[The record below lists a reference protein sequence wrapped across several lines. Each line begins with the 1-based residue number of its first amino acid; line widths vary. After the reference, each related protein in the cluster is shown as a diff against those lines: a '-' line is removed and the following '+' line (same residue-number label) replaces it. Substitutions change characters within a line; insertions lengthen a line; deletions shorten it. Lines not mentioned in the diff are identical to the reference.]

1 MKYSDFEDSGYDD
14 VITLGDAYT
23 EKALLGI
30 SSDRRAVYDF
40 DTLLELYVTEE
51 GWTQDE
57 AIEWIDINILGSKI
71 DGKEPIIV
79 FKDYIP

>member
-1 MKYSDFEDSGYDD
+1 MKYSDFEDRGYDD
-14 VITLGDAYT
+14 VIILGDAYT

-57 AIEWIDINILGSKI
+57 AIEWIDINILGSKM

>member
-1 MKYSDFEDSGYDD
+1 MKYSDFEDSVYDD
-14 VITLGDAYT
+14 IIILGDAYT

>member
-1 MKYSDFEDSGYDD
+1 MKYSDFEDRGYDD
-14 VITLGDAYT
+14 VIILGDAYT

-57 AIEWIDINILGSKI
+57 AIEWIDINLLGSKI